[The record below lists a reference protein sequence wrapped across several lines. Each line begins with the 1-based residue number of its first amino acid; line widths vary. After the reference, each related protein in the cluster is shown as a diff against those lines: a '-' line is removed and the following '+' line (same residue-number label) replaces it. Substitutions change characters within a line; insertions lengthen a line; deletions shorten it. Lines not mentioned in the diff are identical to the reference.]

1 MKSSKHEQYMTTS
14 THLEHTCEL
23 SDSGPRGEVAT
34 CLTWIDPL
42 TVTPQLHS
50 AQQSRE
56 IPSCTNTS
64 SDKRARIPINRK
76 RGLEAAIV
84 MARAAGNT
92 INAVMELTGAS
103 GPRVFQVL
111 NAPEGMNRIR
121 EERARI
127 GAEITAALTA
137 HARQAADY
145 LLTIVNDVAAPDG
158 ARVRAAGLLL
168 SEARAW
174 KAEDI
179 DERLVALE
187 NDPQRKLRSI
197 AN

>member
-1 MKSSKHEQYMTTS
+1 MPIS
-14 THLEHTCEL
+14 HTE
-23 SDSGPRGEVAT
+23 
-34 CLTWIDPL
+34 
-42 TVTPQLHS
+42 
-50 AQQSRE
+50 
-56 IPSCTNTS
+56 
-64 SDKRARIPINRK
+64 KRARIALNRE
-76 RGLEAAIV
+76 RRLETAIV
-84 MARAAGNT
+84 MALATGNT
-92 INAVMELTGAS
+92 INAVMEITGAS
-103 GPRVFQVL
+103 RPRVFQVL
-111 NAPEGMNRIR
+111 NAPEGKNRIR

-145 LLTIVNDVAAPDG
+145 LLSIVNDVTAPDG

-174 KAEDI
+174 KSEDI